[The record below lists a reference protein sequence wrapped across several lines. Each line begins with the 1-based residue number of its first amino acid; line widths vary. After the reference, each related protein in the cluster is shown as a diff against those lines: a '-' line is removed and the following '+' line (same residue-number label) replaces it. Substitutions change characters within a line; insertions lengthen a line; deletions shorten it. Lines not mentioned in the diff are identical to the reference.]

1 MLRLRHILINQKMK
15 LTFSATVKKKLKIK
29 GHSTGVHFVFQ

>member
-1 MLRLRHILINQKMK
+1 MLRLRHTLIKQKMK
-15 LTFSATVKKKLKIK
+15 LTFSTSVKKKLKIK